1 MASRGPLGHRAGSTQ
16 RGLQPRAVRGE
27 SSMETESVSMLLSSR
42 RSSRPLNVRRVSLPK
57 AALQSR
63 WPAPSR

>member
-1 MASRGPLGHRAGSTQ
+1 MASRGPLGHRARSTQ

-27 SSMETESVSMLLSSR
+27 NSLETVSLHAIFKSAL
-42 RSSRPLNVRRVSLPK
+42 VQAAQRVNLPK